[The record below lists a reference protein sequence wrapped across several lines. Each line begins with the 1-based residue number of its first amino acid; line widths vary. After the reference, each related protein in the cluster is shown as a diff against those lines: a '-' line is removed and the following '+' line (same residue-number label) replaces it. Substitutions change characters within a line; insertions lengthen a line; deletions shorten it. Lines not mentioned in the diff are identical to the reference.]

1 MTETEF
7 LQQATA
13 LFDRIEAAV
22 EEANVGVD
30 SERAGNVLTL
40 EADSGEQ
47 VVVNLHAPTQQVWL
61 ASRQGGLHFTMVD
74 GQWSCTR
81 NAADF
86 WAELSKAVSFIAEE
100 QVQLTA

>member
-1 MTETEF
+1 
-7 LQQATA
+7 
-13 LFDRIEAAV
+13 
-22 EEANVGVD
+22 
-30 SERAGNVLTL
+30 
-40 EADSGEQ
+40 
-47 VVVNLHAPTQQVWL
+47 
-61 ASRQGGLHFTMVD
+61 MVD